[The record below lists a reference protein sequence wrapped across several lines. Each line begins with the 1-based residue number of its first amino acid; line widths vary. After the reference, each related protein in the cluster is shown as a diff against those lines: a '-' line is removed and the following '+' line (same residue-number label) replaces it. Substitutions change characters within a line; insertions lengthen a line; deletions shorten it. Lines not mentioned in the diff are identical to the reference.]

1 MKTVIL
7 AGGFGTRLAEYTD
20 KIPKPMVQVGNKPI
34 LSHIMNFYQSFGY
47 DDFII
52 AAGYK
57 KNIIIDYYKNSKEFK
72 NLEIVDTGENTMTGG
87 RILRLKSYFTENE
100 NFFMTY
106 GDGLCSVDLSKLL
119 EFHSLHNKIATV
131 TAVHPPVR
139 FGELELDGDE
149 VIKFDE
155 KPQASAGW
163 INGGYFVLNS
173 NVFNYIDND
182 TTLFEKEPMTK
193 LLRDKNLKAYKH
205 EDFWKCMDTLRDKI
219 DLEKILND
227 KGPIWKK

>member
-72 NLEIVDTGENTMTGG
+72 NLEIVDTGKNTMTGG

-182 TTLFEKEPMTK
+182 TTLLEKEPMTK

-205 EDFWKCMDTLRDKI
+205 ENFWKCMDTLRDKI

>member
-100 NFFMTY
+100 NFFMT
-106 GDGLCSVDLSKLL
+106 
-119 EFHSLHNKIATV
+119 
-131 TAVHPPVR
+131 
-139 FGELELDGDE
+139 
-149 VIKFDE
+149 
-155 KPQASAGW
+155 
-163 INGGYFVLNS
+163 
-173 NVFNYIDND
+173 
-182 TTLFEKEPMTK
+182 
-193 LLRDKNLKAYKH
+193 
-205 EDFWKCMDTLRDKI
+205 
-219 DLEKILND
+219 
-227 KGPIWKK
+227 